1 MFSCF
6 LLTQLSAL
14 MFMHIARLRIQT
26 LEYKLNTWIH
36 WNWNT
41 LDTLEYKLKICV
53 KQLLSNFEPG
63 KSLKYKQL

>member
-1 MFSCF
+1 
-6 LLTQLSAL
+6 

-41 LDTLEYKLKICV
+41 LDTLKYKLKICV
-53 KQLLSNFEPG
+53 KQPLSNFEPG